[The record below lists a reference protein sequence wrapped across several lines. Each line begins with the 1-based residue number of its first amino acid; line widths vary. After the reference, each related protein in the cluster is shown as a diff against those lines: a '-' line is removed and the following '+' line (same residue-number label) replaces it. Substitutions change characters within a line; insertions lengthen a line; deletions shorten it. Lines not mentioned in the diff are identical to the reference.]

1 MLVNVPPPVET
12 IVKSYVNENDE
23 RYVTYTFSHDGN
35 VSINES
41 IDNEMQ
47 EVNISFNELIDFIT
61 TVSSKLSVSDILQMK
76 TLS

>member
-1 MLVNVPPPVET
+1 MNAPLPVENV
-12 IVKSYVNENDE
+12 VKSYVNENDE

-35 VSINES
+35 VSINET